1 MKRMKR
7 DEPVELIVHGSAE
20 LQYLPSCGELVLEPS
35 YNVTLSQPQL
45 PHASIENSSNVTDT
59 TYNNT
64 TVSRKKMFTCL
75 PNIGGALCSTLQI
88 LADRHY

>member
-1 MKRMKR
+1 MKLMKR
-7 DEPVELIVHGSAE
+7 DEPVEVIVPGSPE
-20 LQYLPSCGELVLEPS
+20 QYLPSCGELVLDPS

-64 TVSRKKMFTCL
+64 IVSRKSVHLFH
-75 PNIGGALCSTLQI
+75 
-88 LADRHY
+88 R

>member
-7 DEPVELIVHGSAE
+7 DEPVEVIVPGSPE
-20 LQYLPSCGELVLEPS
+20 QYLPSCGELALEPS

-45 PHASIENSSNVTDT
+45 PHASIENSSNVTDI

-64 TVSRKKMFTCL
+64 TVSLK
-75 PNIGGALCSTLQI
+75 NCSLVSQI
-88 LADRHY
+88 VSGS

>member
-1 MKRMKR
+1 VKRMKR

-20 LQYLPSCGELVLEPS
+20 LQYLPSCGELVLDPS

-64 TVSRKKMFTCL
+64 TVSQKNVHLFAEYRWRHMF
-75 PNIGGALCSTLQI
+75 NSAKFG
-88 LADRHY
+88 